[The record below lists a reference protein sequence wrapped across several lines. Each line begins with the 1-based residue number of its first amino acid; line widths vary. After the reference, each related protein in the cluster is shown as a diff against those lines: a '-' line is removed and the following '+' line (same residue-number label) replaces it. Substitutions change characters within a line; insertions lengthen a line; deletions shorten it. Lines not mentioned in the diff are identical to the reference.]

1 MAKMKKIHYMLENGF
16 SDDRIAWYIFTNGNA
31 GGWHKC
37 KTLAQEM
44 RNDYEIARNDNKEEE

>member
-1 MAKMKKIHYMLENGF
+1 MKKIHYMLENGF

-37 KTLAQEM
+37 KTLAQEL